1 MEIIFNNKKTDK
13 KIQEI
18 IEKEIS
24 KFIEENKNSYDF
36 EIKKESFLRN
46 RNYSFSLKDNVIT
59 IFSL

>member
-46 RNYSFSLKDNVIT
+46 RNYSFSLKDNIIT